1 MLFDVAPPITLTV
14 VVPMFN
20 EAARIE
26 RTVQQLSASKVW
38 RSDVEFLFVDDGS
51 TDATVPTTQAA
62 LDAAPGASARIIRA
76 QRNGGKGAAVRLGVL
91 AAKGDVIG
99 FVDADLSL
107 NPNEIERAY
116 DLLLCA
122 QADAVIGERI
132 VVSSRKSRLRRLE
145 SLVFRR
151 VVEAIVHTGV
161 ADPQCALKLFRKEV
175 AVPVFSCM
183 STDGF
188 AFDVEVLAMLR
199 RGRLRMRELPVV
211 WEHQP
216 GSRVDPFRDAL
227 RMVQQV
233 VQIRRRLAA
242 QAQPSVVAAPE
253 PAILAAGDAAA

>member
-151 VVEAIVHTGV
+151 VVE
-161 ADPQCALKLFRKEV
+161 V
-175 AVPVFSCM
+175 AVPVFSGM

-227 RMVQQV
+227 RMVQEV
-233 VQIRRRLAA
+233 VQIRRRLAV